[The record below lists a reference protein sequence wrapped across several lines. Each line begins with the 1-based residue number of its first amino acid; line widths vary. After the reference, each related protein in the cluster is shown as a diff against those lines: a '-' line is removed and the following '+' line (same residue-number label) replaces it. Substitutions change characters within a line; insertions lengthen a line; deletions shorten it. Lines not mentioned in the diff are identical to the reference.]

1 MKHSIR
7 LNMNKSFLTL
17 TATLGFVGMAMAQ
30 NVSTYAGK
38 QYLGSGDFNATSNNN
53 LLDELFSYPLGI
65 AVDNNNRMWVT
76 DQHNIMILDG
86 SLSRIR
92 GGFLGD
98 PTVPGAIGTE
108 NGTAT
113 VSRFNTPQGV
123 DVNKNTNDVY
133 IVDTDNALIRK
144 GSQFV
149 NVSNGTVF
157 STVAGNYS
165 FTGDHV
171 DGLTSAAY
179 FSSPTDIAIN
189 SAGEMYICDF
199 GNEVIRKISGGKVT
213 TIAGKPKTS
222 GDATG
227 VGSNARFYAP
237 TGICLE
243 DDNTMLI
250 ADRNNKK
257 IKRLN
262 LTTNEVTDVITT
274 GLNFPTDVVA
284 VNGRIF
290 VADQYCIKVYDG
302 TTLKVYAGQE
312 AEVGYVD
319 GTAKDAKFGLINL
332 FTYRKADSAFYICDQ
347 VNNVIRR
354 LTLQDPPAVAFAA
367 NKTAVNVGQTIA
379 LISSCSRTTSYTWTI
394 TPNTYT
400 LQSGSKLT
408 DKDLYVSFSATGSYT
423 ISLVGANSSDKTTV
437 TKLNYINVSNTT
449 NLKPVCDFT
458 ADIVT
463 PNNVQTVR
471 LFDLSDNTPTSWQW
485 TINPTTFSYLNATTA
500 TSKNIDVKFSAFG
513 TYSVTLKVTNT
524 TGTDQK
530 TKTNYITV
538 AANANKQLSKSFV
551 TLFPNP
557 ATDKITVRGIEMVTA
572 ASAMSANGSV
582 VQLRAEGTEIDLS
595 DLSAGVYFLTLK
607 DNTGGVYQTKLIV
620 NP

>member
-1 MKHSIR
+1 
-7 LNMNKSFLTL
+7 MNKTILTCTLALCSAGASFE
-17 TATLGFVGMAMAQ
+17 Q
-30 NVSTYAGK
+30 NVTTYAGK
-38 QYLGSGDFNATSNNN
+38 QYLGSGDYNSTSNNN

-98 PTVPGAIGTE
+98 PTVPGAIGID

-123 DVNKNTNDVY
+123 EVNRNTNDLY

-144 GSQFV
+144 GTQFV

-165 FTGDHV
+165 FAGDHV

-179 FSSPTDIAIN
+179 FSTPTDIAIN

-199 GNEVIRKISGGKVT
+199 GNEVIRKISGGRVS

-222 GDATG
+222 GDAIGAGTD
-227 VGSNARFYAP
+227 ARFYAP
-237 TGICLE
+237 TGIFLE
-243 DDNTMLI
+243 SDDYMLI

-262 LTTNEVTDVITT
+262 LKTNEVTEVISS
-274 GLNFPTDVVA
+274 GLNMPSDVVA

-290 VADQYCIKVYDG
+290 VADQYCIKVFDG

-312 AEVGYVD
+312 MEMGYYD
-319 GTAKDAKFGLINL
+319 GAAKDAKFGLINL

-354 LTLQDPPAVAFAA
+354 LTLQDPPSVSFVA
-367 NKTAVNVGQTIA
+367 NKTAVNVSQTVA
-379 LISSCSRTTSYTWTI
+379 LVSSATRTTSYTW
-394 TPNTYT
+394 
-400 LQSGSKLT
+400 S
-408 DKDLYVSFSATGSYT
+408 
-423 ISLVGANSSDKTTV
+423 TTV
-437 TKLNYINVSNTT
+437 TKLNYINVSNTS

-458 ADIVT
+458 ADVVT

-471 LFDLSDNTPTSWQW
+471 MFDLSDNNPTAWQW
-485 TINPTTFSYLNATTA
+485 TIAPATVSYLNATTS
-500 TSKNIDVKFSAFG
+500 TSKNIDVKFNAFG
-513 TYSVTLKVTNT
+513 QYSVTLKVTNAI
-524 TGTDQK
+524 GTDQK

-538 AANANKQLSKSFV
+538 AANANKSLAKSWI

-557 ATDKITVRGIEMVTA
+557 ATDKITVKGIDVIEHV
-572 ASAMSANGSV
+572 SAIAVNGTTTNLPFSGNEV
-582 VQLRAEGTEIDLS
+582 DLS
-595 DLSAGVYFLTLK
+595 NLAAGVYFISIK
-607 DNTGGVYQTKLIV
+607 DNAGGLFQAKLMV

>member
-1 MKHSIR
+1 
-7 LNMNKSFLTL
+7 MNKSLMTFA
-17 TATLGFVGMAMAQ
+17 ATLGFAGMAWSQ

-38 QYLGSGDFNATSNNN
+38 QYLGSGDYNATSNNN

-98 PTVPGAIGTE
+98 PTAPGAIGTE
-108 NGTAT
+108 NGTGT

-123 DVNKNTNDVY
+123 EVNKNTNDLY

-144 GSQFV
+144 GTQFV

-157 STVAGNYS
+157 TTVAGNYS
-165 FTGDHV
+165 FNGDHV

-199 GNEVIRKISGGKVT
+199 GNEVIRKISAGKVT

-227 VGSNARFYAP
+227 VGSNALFYAP

-243 DDNTMLI
+243 SDDYMLI

-257 IKRLN
+257 VKRLN
-262 LTTNEVTDVITT
+262 LKTNEVTEVIST

-312 AEVGYVD
+312 LEMGYYD
-319 GTAKDAKFGLINL
+319 GAAKDAKFGLINL
-332 FTYRKADSAFYICDQ
+332 FAYRKADSAFYICDQ

-354 LTLQDPPAVAFAA
+354 LTLQDPPSVSFVA
-367 NKTAVNVGQTIA
+367 NKTSVNVNQTVA
-379 LISSCSRTTSYTWTI
+379 LTSSCTRTTSYTWSI
-394 TPNTYT
+394 TPSSYT
-400 LQSGSKLT
+400 LVSGSKLT
-408 DKDLYVSFSATGSYT
+408 DKDLYVSFNSTGSYT
-423 ISLVGANSSDKTTV
+423 ISLLGANSSDKVTV
-437 TKLNYINVSNTT
+437 TKQNYINVSNTS
-449 NLKPVCDFT
+449 NLKPTCDFT

-463 PNNVQTVR
+463 PNNTQTVR

-485 TINPTTFSYLNATTA
+485 TIAPGTYSLMNATTL
-500 TSKNIDVKFSAFG
+500 TSKNVDVKFNALG
-513 TYSVTLKVTNT
+513 AYSVTLKVTNT

-538 AANANKQLSKSFV
+538 AANANKQMARTYV
-551 TLFPNP
+551 TIFPNP
-557 ATDKITVRGIEMVTA
+557 AYDKISIRGLDAVAEVFAIN
-572 ASAMSANGSV
+572 ASGSKV
-582 VQLRAEGTEIDLS
+582 NLNVDGTDIDVS
-595 DLSAGVYFLTLK
+595 TLSAGVYFITIK
-607 DNTGGVYQTKLIV
+607 DQVGGVYQTKLMV

>member
-1 MKHSIR
+1 
-7 LNMNKSFLTL
+7 MNKTIITL
-17 TATLGFVGMAMAQ
+17 TATLGFAAMAMSQ

-38 QYLGSGDFNATSNNN
+38 QYLGSGDYNATSNNN

-76 DQHNIMILDG
+76 DQHNVMILDG

-98 PTVPGAIGTE
+98 PTAPGAIGID
-108 NGTAT
+108 NGTGT

-123 DVNKNTNDVY
+123 EVNKNTNDLY

-144 GSQFV
+144 GTQFV

-179 FSSPTDIAIN
+179 FSSPSDIAIN
-189 SAGEMYICDF
+189 SAGEIYICDF

-213 TIAGKPKTS
+213 TIAGKPETA

-237 TGICLE
+237 SGICLE
-243 DDNTMLI
+243 NDNSMLI

-262 LTTNEVTDVITT
+262 LTSNEVTTVIST
-274 GLNFPTDVVA
+274 GLNMPSDVVA

-312 AEVGYVD
+312 LEMGYTD
-319 GTAKDAKFGLINL
+319 GAAKDAKFGLINL

-354 LTLQDPPAVAFAA
+354 LTLQDPPSVSFVA
-367 NKTAVNVGQTIA
+367 NKTAVNVNQTVA
-379 LISSCSRTTSYTWTI
+379 LVSSCTRTTSYTWSI
-394 TPNTYT
+394 TPTSYT

-408 DKDLYVSFSATGSYT
+408 DKDLYVSFNSTGSYT
-423 ISLVGANSSDKTTV
+423 ITLVGANSSDKTTV
-437 TKLNYINVSNTT
+437 TKLNYINVSNTS
-449 NLKPVCDFT
+449 NLKPICDFT
-458 ADIVT
+458 ADVVT
-463 PNNVQTVR
+463 PNTVQTVR
-471 LFDLSDNTPTSWQW
+471 LFDLSDNNPTSWQW
-485 TINPTTFSYLNATTA
+485 TINPTTFSFQNATTA
-500 TSKNIDVKFSAFG
+500 TSKNADVKFSAFG
-513 TYSVTLKVTNT
+513 LYSVTLKVTNS

-530 TKTNYITV
+530 AKTNYITV
-538 AANANKQLSKSFV
+538 AANASKALNKSFI

-557 ATDKITVRGIEMVTA
+557 ATDKISVRGINA
-572 ASAMSANGSV
+572 IAHASATATNGQQ
-582 VQLRAEGTEIDLS
+582 VQLSFIENEIDITNLS
-595 DLSAGVYFLTLK
+595 SGIYVIIIK
-607 DNTGGVYQTKLIV
+607 DNTDGVYQTKLVV
-620 NP
+620 NR

>member
-1 MKHSIR
+1 
-7 LNMNKSFLTL
+7 MNKTIITL
-17 TATLGFVGMAMAQ
+17 TTTLGFAGMAMSQ

-38 QYLGSGDFNATSNNN
+38 QYLGSGDYNATSNNN

-76 DQHNIMILDG
+76 DQHNVMILDG

-98 PTVPGAIGTE
+98 PTTPGAIGID
-108 NGTAT
+108 NGTGT

-123 DVNKNTNDVY
+123 EVNKNTNDLY

-144 GSQFV
+144 GTQFV

-179 FSSPTDIAIN
+179 FSSPSDIAIN

-213 TIAGKPKTS
+213 TIAGKPETA

-237 TGICLE
+237 SGICLE
-243 DDNTMLI
+243 NDNSMLI

-262 LTTNEVTDVITT
+262 LTTNEVTTVIST
-274 GLNFPTDVVA
+274 GLNMPSDVVA

-312 AEVGYVD
+312 LEMGYTD
-319 GTAKDAKFGLINL
+319 GAAKDAKFGLINL

-354 LTLQDPPAVAFAA
+354 LTLQDPPSVSFVA
-367 NKTAVNVGQTIA
+367 NKTAVNVNQTVA
-379 LISSCSRTTSYTWTI
+379 LVSSCTRTTSYTWSI
-394 TPNTYT
+394 TPTSYT

-408 DKDLYVSFSATGSYT
+408 DKDLYVSFNSTGSYT
-423 ISLVGANSSDKTTV
+423 ITLVGANSSDKTTV
-437 TKLNYINVSNTT
+437 TKLNYINVSNTS
-449 NLKPVCDFT
+449 NLKPICDFT
-458 ADIVT
+458 ADVVT
-463 PNNVQTVR
+463 PNTVQTVR
-471 LFDLSDNTPTSWQW
+471 LFDLSDNNPTSWQW
-485 TINPTTFSYLNATTA
+485 TINPTTFSFQNATTA
-500 TSKNIDVKFSAFG
+500 TSKNADVKFSAFG
-513 TYSVTLKVTNT
+513 LYSVTLKVTNS

-530 TKTNYITV
+530 AKTNYITV
-538 AANANKQLSKSFV
+538 AANASKALNKSFI

-557 ATDKITVRGIEMVTA
+557 ATDKISVRGINA
-572 ASAMSANGSV
+572 IAHASATATNGQQ
-582 VQLRAEGTEIDLS
+582 VQLSIIENEIDITNLS
-595 DLSAGVYFLTLK
+595 SGIYFIIIK
-607 DNTGGVYQTKLIV
+607 DNTDGVYQTKLVV
-620 NP
+620 NR

>member
-1 MKHSIR
+1 MY
-7 LNMNKSFLTL
+7 KSVLTFAATVGL
-17 TATLGFVGMAMAQ
+17 TSLAFGQ

-38 QYLGSGDFNATSNNN
+38 QYLGSGDYNATSNNN
-53 LLDELFSYPLGI
+53 LLDELYSYPLGI

-98 PTVPGAIGTE
+98 PNAPGAIGTD

-123 DVNKNTNDVY
+123 EVNKNTNDVY

-144 GSQFV
+144 GTQFV

-157 STVAGNYS
+157 STIAGNYS

-171 DGLTSAAY
+171 DGLNSAAY

-199 GNEVIRKISGGKVT
+199 GNEVIRKISAGRVT

-243 DDNTMLI
+243 NDNSMLI

-262 LTTNEVTDVITT
+262 LSTNEVTDVIAT

-302 TTLKVYAGQE
+302 STLKVYAGQE
-312 AEVGYVD
+312 MESGYVD
-319 GTAKDAKFGLINL
+319 GAAKDAKFGLINL

-347 VNNVIRR
+347 VNNIIRR
-354 LTLQDPPAVAFAA
+354 LTLQDPPSVSFVA
-367 NKTAVNVGQTIA
+367 NKTSVNVNQTVA
-379 LISSCSRTTSYTWTI
+379 LTSSCTRTTSYTWTI
-394 TPNTYT
+394 TPASYT
-400 LQSGSKLT
+400 LISGSKLT
-408 DKDLYVSFSATGSYT
+408 DKDLYVSFNSTGSYT
-423 ISLVGANSSDKTTV
+423 ITLVGANTSDKTTV
-437 TKLNYINVSNTT
+437 TKLNYINVSNTS
-449 NLKPVCDFT
+449 NLKPVCDFI
-458 ADIVT
+458 ADVVT

-485 TINPTTFSYLNATTA
+485 TIAPTTFAFQNSTTA
-500 TSKNIDVKFSAFG
+500 TSKNIDVNFSAFG
-513 TYSVTLKVTNT
+513 MYSVTLKVTNT

-538 AANANKQLSKSFV
+538 AANSNKALNKSII
-551 TLFPNP
+551 TLIPNP
-557 ATDKITVRGIEMVTA
+557 ATDKITVRGVESLSEVF
-572 ASAMSANGSV
+572 AMSASGAITKLYV
-582 VQLRAEGTEIDLS
+582 DGTDVDVS
-595 DLSAGVYFLTLK
+595 NLSAGVYFITLT
-607 DNTGGVYQTKLIV
+607 DVTGGVYQTKLIV
-620 NP
+620 NH

>member
-1 MKHSIR
+1 
-7 LNMNKSFLTL
+7 MNKVLLTL
-17 TATLGFVGMAMAQ
+17 TTTLGFAGMAMAQ
-30 NVSTYAGK
+30 NVTTYAGK

-65 AVDNNNRMWVT
+65 CVDNNNRMWVT

-123 DVNKNTNDVY
+123 EVNKNTNDLY

-144 GSQFV
+144 GTQFV

-157 STVAGNYS
+157 TTVAGNYS
-165 FTGDHV
+165 FSGDHV

-189 SAGEMYICDF
+189 SSGEMYICDF

-227 VGSNARFYAP
+227 VGSNALFYAP
-237 TGICLE
+237 TGIFLE
-243 DDNTMLI
+243 SDNSMLI

-262 LTTNEVTDVITT
+262 LSTNEVTEVIST

-290 VADQYCIKVYDG
+290 IADQYCIKVYDG
-302 TTLKVYAGQE
+302 TSVKVYAGQE

-319 GTAKDAKFGLINL
+319 GAAKDAKFALINL
-332 FTYRKADSAFYICDQ
+332 FTYRKADSAFFICDQ

-354 LTLQDPPAVAFAA
+354 LTLQDPPAVAFTA
-367 NKTAVNVGQTIA
+367 NKTAVNVSQTVA
-379 LISSCSRTTSYTWTI
+379 LVSSCTRTTSYTWSI

-423 ISLVGANSSDKTTV
+423 ISLLGANSSDKTTV
-437 TKLNYINVSNTT
+437 TKQNYINVSNTS
-449 NLKPVCDFT
+449 NLNPVCDFT

-471 LFDLSDNTPTSWQW
+471 LFDLSDNTPTAWQW
-485 TINPTTFSYLNATTA
+485 TINPTTFSYLNATTS
-500 TSKNIDVKFSAFG
+500 TSKNIDVKFNAFG
-513 TYSVTLKVTNT
+513 TYSVTLKVNNAK
-524 TGTDQK
+524 GTDQK

-538 AANANKQLSKSFV
+538 AANANKQLNKSFV
-551 TLFPNP
+551 ALFPNP
-557 ATDKITVRGIEMVTA
+557 ATDKISVKGIDAVVD
-572 ASAMSANGSV
+572 ASATSSSGAVVRLQTQGSD
-582 VQLRAEGTEIDLS
+582 IDVSTLS
-595 DLSAGVYFLTLK
+595 SGIYFITLT
-607 DNTGGVYQTKLIV
+607 DNTGGVFQTKLIV
-620 NP
+620 NH

>member
-1 MKHSIR
+1 
-7 LNMNKSFLTL
+7 MNKTIITL
-17 TATLGFVGMAMAQ
+17 TATLGFAGMAMSQ

-38 QYLGSGDFNATSNNN
+38 QYLGSGDYNATSNNN

-76 DQHNIMILDG
+76 DQHNVMILDG

-98 PTVPGAIGTE
+98 PTVPGAIGID
-108 NGTAT
+108 NGTGT

-123 DVNKNTNDVY
+123 EVNKNTNDLY

-144 GSQFV
+144 GTQFV

-179 FSSPTDIAIN
+179 FSSPSDIAIN

-213 TIAGKPKTS
+213 TIAGKPETA

-237 TGICLE
+237 SGICLE
-243 DDNTMLI
+243 NDNSMLI

-262 LTTNEVTDVITT
+262 LTTNEVTTVIST
-274 GLNFPTDVVA
+274 GLNMPSDVVA

-312 AEVGYVD
+312 LEMGYTD
-319 GTAKDAKFGLINL
+319 GAAKDAKFGLINL

-354 LTLQDPPAVAFAA
+354 LTLQDPPSVSFVA
-367 NKTAVNVGQTIA
+367 NKTAVNVNQTVA
-379 LISSCSRTTSYTWTI
+379 LVSSCTRTTSYTWSI
-394 TPNTYT
+394 TPTSYT

-408 DKDLYVSFSATGSYT
+408 DKDLYVSFNSTGSYT
-423 ISLVGANSSDKTTV
+423 ITLVGANSSDKTTV
-437 TKLNYINVSNTT
+437 TKLNYINVSNTS
-449 NLKPVCDFT
+449 NLKPICDFT
-458 ADIVT
+458 ADVVT
-463 PNNVQTVR
+463 PNTVQTVR
-471 LFDLSDNTPTSWQW
+471 LFDLSDNNPTSWQW
-485 TINPTTFSYLNATTA
+485 TINPTTFSFQNATTA
-500 TSKNIDVKFSAFG
+500 TSKNADVKFSAFG
-513 TYSVTLKVTNT
+513 LYSVTLKVTNSA
-524 TGTDQK
+524 GTDQK
-530 TKTNYITV
+530 AKTNYITV
-538 AANANKQLSKSFV
+538 AANASKALNKSFI

-557 ATDKITVRGIEMVTA
+557 ATDKISVRGINA
-572 ASAMSANGSV
+572 IAQASATATNGQQ
-582 VQLRAEGTEIDLS
+582 VQLSFIENEIDITNLS
-595 DLSAGVYFLTLK
+595 SGIYFIIIK
-607 DNTGGVYQTKLIV
+607 DNTDGVYQTKLVV
-620 NP
+620 NR

>member
-1 MKHSIR
+1 MR
-7 LNMNKSFLTL
+7 LKTSKMNKSFLTFAATVGL
-17 TATLGFVGMAMAQ
+17 TSLAFGQ

-38 QYLGSGDFNATSNNN
+38 QYLGSGDYNATSNNN
-53 LLDELFSYPLGI
+53 LLDELYSYPLGI

-98 PTVPGAIGTE
+98 PNAPGAIGTD

-123 DVNKNTNDVY
+123 EVNKNTNDVY

-144 GSQFV
+144 GTQFV

-243 DDNTMLI
+243 NDNSMLI

-262 LTTNEVTDVITT
+262 LSTNDVTDVITT

-302 TTLKVYAGQE
+302 STLKVYAGQE
-312 AEVGYVD
+312 MESGYVD
-319 GTAKDAKFGLINL
+319 GAAKDAKFGLINL

-347 VNNVIRR
+347 VNNIIRR
-354 LTLQDPPAVAFAA
+354 LTLQDPPSVTFVA
-367 NKTAVNVGQTIA
+367 NKTSVNVNQTVA
-379 LISSCSRTTSYTWTI
+379 LTSSCTRTTSYTWSI
-394 TPNTYT
+394 TPASYT
-400 LQSGSKLT
+400 LISGSKLT
-408 DKDLYVSFSATGSYT
+408 DKDLFVSFNSTGSYT
-423 ISLVGANSSDKTTV
+423 VTLVGANSSDKTTV
-437 TKLNYINVSNTT
+437 TKLNYINVSNTS

-458 ADIVT
+458 ADVLT

-485 TINPTTFSYLNATTA
+485 TIAPTTFAFQNSTTA
-500 TSKNIDVKFSAFG
+500 ASKNIDVKFSAFG
-513 TYSVTLKVTNT
+513 MYSVTLKVTNT

-538 AANANKQLSKSFV
+538 AANSNKALNKTFI

-557 ATDKITVRGIEMVTA
+557 ATDKITVRGVESLSEVV
-572 ASAMSANGSV
+572 AMSASGAMTKLFVDGSDV
-582 VQLRAEGTEIDLS
+582 DVSNLS
-595 DLSAGVYFLTLK
+595 DGVYFITLT
-607 DNTGGVYQTKLIV
+607 DVTGGVYQTKLIV
-620 NP
+620 NH

>member
-1 MKHSIR
+1 
-7 LNMNKSFLTL
+7 MNKSFITL
-17 TATLGFVGMAMAQ
+17 TATLGFAGMAMSQ

-38 QYLGSGDFNATSNNN
+38 QYLGSGDYNATSNNN

-76 DQHNIMILDG
+76 DQHNLMILDG

-98 PTVPGAIGTE
+98 PTSPGAIGTD
-108 NGTAT
+108 NGTGT

-123 DVNKNTNDVY
+123 EVNKNTNDVY

-144 GSQFV
+144 GTQFV

-157 STVAGNYS
+157 TTVAGNYS

-227 VGSNARFYAP
+227 VGANARFYAP

-243 DDNTMLI
+243 NDNSMLI

-262 LTTNEVTDVITT
+262 LSTNEVTDVITT

-302 TTLKVYAGQE
+302 STLKVYAGQE
-312 AEVGYVD
+312 LEVGYVD
-319 GTAKDAKFGLINL
+319 GAAKDAKFGLINL

-347 VNNVIRR
+347 VNNIIRR
-354 LTLQDPPAVAFAA
+354 LTLQDPPSVAFAA
-367 NKTAVNVGQTIA
+367 NKTAVNVNQTVA
-379 LISSCSRTTSYTWTI
+379 LVSSCTRTTSYTWTI

-400 LQSGSKLT
+400 LQSNSKLT
-408 DKDLYVSFSATGSYT
+408 DKDLYVSFNSTGSYT
-423 ISLVGANSSDKTTV
+423 IALQGANSSDKTTV
-437 TKLNYINVSNTT
+437 TKQNYINVSNTS

-458 ADIVT
+458 ADVVT

-471 LFDLSDNTPTSWQW
+471 LFDLSDNAPTSWQW
-485 TINPTTFSYLNATTA
+485 TINPTTFSYMNATTA
-500 TSKNIDVKFSAFG
+500 TSKNADVKFSAFG

-538 AANANKQLSKSFV
+538 AANANKQLNKTFV

-557 ATDKITVRGIEMVTA
+557 ANDKVSVRGIEVVSEAMVFA
-572 ASAMSANGSV
+572 ANGSLV
-582 VQLRAEGTEIDLS
+582 KLRTDGTDIDLS
-595 DLSAGVYFLTLK
+595 QLSVGVYFLTIK